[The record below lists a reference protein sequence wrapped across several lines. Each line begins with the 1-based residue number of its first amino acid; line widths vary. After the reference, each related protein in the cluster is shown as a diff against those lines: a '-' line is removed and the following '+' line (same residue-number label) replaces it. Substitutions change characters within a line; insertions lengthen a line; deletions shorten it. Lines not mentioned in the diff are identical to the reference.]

1 MGLGYVDSVI
11 VYNDYYNDTAQ
22 KQLYFGTRFDNVRVE
37 LTQGANTQASGVEN
51 ASACIVK
58 IPNNGNL
65 PKAYQ
70 APEVW
75 NNLTTEQMK
84 DAFTLSVTEN
94 NFFVIIKKKGI
105 SVDIDLPTGMID
117 SDSYPGGFYEWI
129 RDKYGYVYTV
139 WKVDVPELMPRFE
152 IYGQ

>member
-11 VYNDYYNDTAQ
+11 VYNDYLNETSGS
-22 KQLYFGTRFDNVRVE
+22 QLYFGTRFDNVRVE

-58 IPNNGNL
+58 IPNNSNP

-84 DAFTLSVTEN
+84 EAFTLSVTEN
-94 NFFVIIKKKGI
+94 NFFVIVKKKGI
-105 SVDIDLPTGMID
+105 SVDIDLPVGMID
-117 SDSYPGGFYEWI
+117 SDNYPGGFYEWI

-139 WKVDVPELMPRFE
+139 WKVDVLELIPRFE